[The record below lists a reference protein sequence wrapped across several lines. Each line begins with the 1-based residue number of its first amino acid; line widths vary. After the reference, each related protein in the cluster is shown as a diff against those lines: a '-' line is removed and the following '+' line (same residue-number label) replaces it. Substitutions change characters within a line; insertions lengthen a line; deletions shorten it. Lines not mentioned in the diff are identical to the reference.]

1 MRFAVACATTGVIRI
16 RLNRRVTCRGEFPP
30 VGFTALHEPVAMAE
44 YSPPGA
50 FGGGV
55 GSTVAGGLTSVMY
68 SHAEL
73 SGGTALVPRPC
84 GHGALNAPPITRQ
97 VTVASPSAFVR
108 STVEA

>member
-73 SGGTALVPRPC
+73 SGGSAVVTGPGGDGPLTPAPDPGDGPVAATATL
-84 GHGALNAPPITRQ
+84 ALLALQ
-97 VTVASPSAFVR
+97 
-108 STVEA
+108 